1 MEFTLLNLCT
11 RLLTLGVSN
20 LLWSLLYGVSKSHL
34 ESTISCGFFQKI
46 KFLLEIILERGWKL
60 RMAPV
65 FSVVRRHLFSEY
77 GVATQLWFVLSH
89 IFKFQLGCSLL
100 SIGQCIGLVTR
111 KMPEAV
117 SCLACAE
124 ANRTKRAL
132 GRTATVLACSGQPHR
147 PLPPPRTSPMMCGDS
162 RWRGERARSS

>member
-1 MEFTLLNLCT
+1 MIWQFSSN
-11 RLLTLGVSN
+11 GVYSTQSLYEVINFRGN

-65 FSVVRRHLFSEY
+65 FSVVRRHLFFEY
-77 GVATQLWFVLSH
+77 GVATQLWSMLSD

-100 SIGQCIGLVTR
+100 SIGQYWLSDKKNGVLNNIVT
-111 KMPEAV
+111 
-117 SCLACAE
+117 S
-124 ANRTKRAL
+124 TAL
-132 GRTATVLACSGQPHR
+132 WSLWKLRNSFCFQNAS
-147 PLPPPRTSPMMCGDS
+147 
-162 RWRGERARSS
+162 

>member
-1 MEFTLLNLCT
+1 MIWQFSSN
-11 RLLTLGVSN
+11 GVYSTQSLYKVIN
-20 LLWSLLYGVSKSHL
+20 FRGIQPVVVPSLWSIKVPPRVHYFLWLLSKN
-34 ESTISCGFFQKI
+34 

-100 SIGQCIGLVTR
+100 SIGQYWLSDKKNGVLNNIVT
-111 KMPEAV
+111 
-117 SCLACAE
+117 S
-124 ANRTKRAL
+124 TAL
-132 GRTATVLACSGQPHR
+132 WSLWKLRNSFCFQNAS
-147 PLPPPRTSPMMCGDS
+147 
-162 RWRGERARSS
+162 

>member
-1 MEFTLLNLCT
+1 MIWQFSSN
-11 RLLTLGVSN
+11 GVYSTQSLYEVVNFRGN

-46 KFLLEIILERGWKL
+46 KFLLETILERGGKL

-65 FSVVRRHLFSEY
+65 FSVVRRHLFFEY

-100 SIGQCIGLVTR
+100 SIGQYWLSDKKNGVLNNIVT
-111 KMPEAV
+111 
-117 SCLACAE
+117 S
-124 ANRTKRAL
+124 TAL
-132 GRTATVLACSGQPHR
+132 WSLWKLRNSFCFQNAS
-147 PLPPPRTSPMMCGDS
+147 
-162 RWRGERARSS
+162 